1 MNLQYVCIR
10 LRLLIHV
17 EIEVVPHALFKKELF
32 FKLVKKMAFSVE
44 IWFHL
49 NK

>member
-10 LRLLIHV
+10 LRLLINV

-32 FKLVKKMAFSVE
+32 FKLVKKTAFSGE